1 MRLTTKQS
9 EAFALFKKHRNV
21 LLFGGSR
28 SGKTFAT
35 VDYLVHAAY
44 KHEGIRILIARRYA
58 TDVRASIWGQ
68 TLLAVLKARG
78 FELGVDYTLNQSTMT
93 CSFTGGGEIIL
104 AGLDDRERVDK
115 ILGQEF
121 AAIYVNESQDVPWAT
136 VNVLKTRLSQFITGW
151 VNRFIC
157 DLNPTSTGHWTYK
170 LWFDNVHPESRS
182 ALPHPES
189 YGALQMNPTDNSD
202 NLPQGYIE
210 NELAGLVGN
219 ARQRF
224 YLGEYT
230 NTTGLRVFQPKALYE
245 WPEFVQWAE
254 SRQGSLRFTAGLD
267 LGYQDADAFVI
278 FAYVPSEPD
287 VWLIFEHKARRETM
301 DELVTA
307 IREGMTWVRHNVP
320 ARDHS
325 MQIYAETAT
334 LRYGHEGDEKKSWS
348 MLSEVYGL
356 PVQRAYKRDKKLGI
370 ELLQDVVNSGKLHVP
385 RGGPFHDETEQVIW
399 TREIDGTIVRKI
411 DDDAYHPDLMDAV
424 LYPFRELW
432 SYGDEVHKS
441 LPPPPPSPEPPSPT
455 QAVLDQRFGNYLD
468 RSSEV
473 W

>member
-1 MRLTTKQS
+1 MDLTPKQT
-9 EAFALFKKHRNV
+9 EAGELLAKVTNL
-21 LLFGGSR
+21 LLFGAAG
-28 SGKTFAT
+28 SGKTFFAIT
-35 VDYLVHAAY
+35 AQCAVASTTDARCLTT
-44 KHEGIRILIARRYA
+44 RRYA
-58 TDVRASIWGQ
+58 TDVRASIWNQ
-68 TLLAVLKARG
+68 TLPNVLRAHG
-78 FELGVDYTLNQSTMT
+78 FRLGQDYKLNEQQMT
-93 CSFTGGGEIIL
+93 VTFPSGGQIAL
-104 AGLDDRERVDK
+104 AGLDDKERVDK
-115 ILGQEF
+115 ILGQEYAF
-121 AAIYVNESQDVPWAT
+121 IYINECQDVPWAT
-136 VNVLKTRLSQFITGW
+136 VNILKTRLRQVVQGFKSKF
-151 VNRFIC
+151 VA
-157 DLNPTSTGHWTYK
+157 DLNPTTDAHWSYR
-170 LWFDNVHPESRS
+170 LWLDGVHPETREPIKRPQDY
-182 ALPHPES
+182 AF
-189 YGALQMNPTDNSD
+189 LQMNTIDNAD
-202 NLPQGYIE
+202 NLDASYIE
-210 NELAGLVGN
+210 ELGNLVGN

-224 YLGEYT
+224 FLGEFQS
-230 NTTGLRVFQPKALYE
+230 TTGLRVFQPKALYE

-385 RGGPFHDETEQVIW
+385 RGGPFNDETEQVIW

-441 LPPPPPSPEPPSPT
+441 LPP
-455 QAVLDQRFGNYLD
+455 QIGRAHV
-468 RSSEV
+468 
-473 W
+473 